1 MPIKTSKRA
10 VSAIV
15 NKLVKLVKLVKFP
28 VLYCFS
34 GVEVGQLGHL
44 QTGSFVFRF
53 VVLRHS

>member
-15 NKLVKLVKLVKFP
+15 NKLVKLVKFP